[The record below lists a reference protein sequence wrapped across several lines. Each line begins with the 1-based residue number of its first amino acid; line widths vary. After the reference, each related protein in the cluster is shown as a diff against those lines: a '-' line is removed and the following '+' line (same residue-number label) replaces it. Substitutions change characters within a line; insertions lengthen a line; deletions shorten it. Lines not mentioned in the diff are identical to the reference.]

1 MTNLPISKIKDQPNL
16 LRDNKSN
23 AILFLPNS
31 DSDRKRVNF
40 FKSQQED
47 INNIKKN
54 IQEIKNLL
62 TEILD
67 KLQEGINK

>member
-1 MTNLPISKIKDQPNL
+1 MTNLPISRIKDQPNL

-23 AILFLPNS
+23 AILFLPNN